1 VGVAMVD
8 LPDGRKAR
16 VTFDTKEQLDATVA
30 DLAKPAGAAN
40 FREAD
45 LPPLPPGYKLVQPS
59 QAAPAASSLPPL
71 PPGYHLV
78 NPGDSAAG
86 AAAPPK
92 APTYG
97 ERVGQAGQAFDAA
110 VGNRGKVDLTGPG
123 LEAAGRT
130 GIAALEDV
138 AAMGSGLVGDVAGA
152 ATSILSQDPKR
163 GEAVRKGLTY
173 EPRTAAGQAG
183 QRYLGELVSPLSAV
197 LGAPAAA
204 LERSGHPIA
213 AQATRAAL
221 DVAPL
226 KIPRLARGAAEVA
239 RPAAEAIAK
248 RGEEAASVRAAEQAP
263 KHAAITSAKQL
274 GIRLPPSQ
282 AGGPVSSL
290 LETAGGKIQTEQ
302 HLSRVNAKI
311 VNRKAAE
318 DIGLSAK
325 EPLTPQNIA
334 RQEQKAF
341 DVYDKVKKQGRITLD
356 DQYRADL
363 EQARKRTS
371 ELGSDFPED
380 MDDQVNKIIDRHN
393 VPSADARSLV
403 TKVKVLR
410 EAARKN
416 MGPTAD
422 AETFERGRVQRAIA
436 TAMEDAIER
445 QVGDKGLVSEFRA
458 ARQQLAKLYN
468 VKSAVSKAGNL
479 DASKLARQLKR
490 GAPLSGNLRAIA
502 EAYEAFPKALRNVE
516 KLGGHAPLSTVDY
529 LIGGAASIANPAH
542 AAAFATGALARPAA
556 RALIGSKA
564 FQRAVIRA
572 PKTPRPGAIARG
584 ARRIADR
591 PALDLGGSSA
601 TTLSAM
607 SR

>member
-1 VGVAMVD
+1 MAD
-8 LPDGRKAR
+8 ELTLPDGRK
-16 VTFDTKEQLDATVA
+16 
-30 DLAKPAGAAN
+30 
-40 FREAD
+40 
-45 LPPLPPGYKLVQPS
+45 LPPLPPGYTLVQQPAS
-59 QAAPAASSLPPL
+59 DRAAAGSTAGGWSNLPPL
-71 PPGYHLV
+71 PPGYRLV
-78 NPGDSAAG
+78 GRPPSG
-86 AAAPPK
+86 AAAVSPPK

-97 ERVGQAGQAFDAA
+97 ERVDQAGQAFDKA
-110 VGNRGKVDLTGPG
+110 VGNQGKISLDAPG

-138 AAMGSGLVGDVAGA
+138 AAMGSGIIGDVAGA
-152 ATSILSQDPKR
+152 ATSVLSQDSKR

-183 QRYLGELVSPLSAV
+183 QAYLGELVSPVSKV

-204 LERSGHPIA
+204 LEKAGHPIA

-226 KIPRLARGAAEVA
+226 KIPKLARD
-239 RPAAEAIAK
+239 AAEAARPVAGSIA
-248 RGEEAASVRAAEQAP
+248 RAGESAAAVRAAEQAP
-263 KHAAITSAKQL
+263 RQAAVTSAKQL

-302 HLSRVNAKI
+302 HLSRVNSRI
-311 VNRKAAE
+311 VNAKAAE

-325 EPLTPQNIA
+325 ESLSPENLA
-334 RQEQKAF
+334 KQEAKAVE
-341 DVYDKVKKQGRITLD
+341 VYEKVKQQGRIELD

-363 EQARKRTS
+363 EKARSRT
-371 ELGSDFPED
+371 GDVAKDFPEAE
-380 MDDQVNKIIDRHN
+380 DQAINKLIDAHN
-393 VPSADARSLV
+393 VPSADSRSLI
-403 TKVKVLR
+403 TKVKALR

-416 MGPTAD
+416 MRGTSD
-422 AETFERGRVQRAIA
+422 AQTFERGLVQRKIA

-445 QVGDKGLVSEFRA
+445 AVPDKGLIEQFRA
-458 ARQQLAKLYN
+458 ARQQLAKIYT
-468 VKSAVSKAGNL
+468 VQSATSKAGNL
-479 DASKLARQLKR
+479 NAATLARQLKR
-490 GAPLSGNLRAIA
+490 GVPLSGNLRAIA
-502 EAYEAFPKALRNVE
+502 EAHEAFPKVLRNVE

-542 AAAFATGALARPAA
+542 AAAFAAGALARPAA
-556 RALIGSKA
+556 RALIGSKP

-572 PKTPRPGAIARG
+572 PRTPRPSMIARG

-591 PALDLGGSSA
+591 PALDLSA
-601 TTLSAM
+601 PPPTTLSGL